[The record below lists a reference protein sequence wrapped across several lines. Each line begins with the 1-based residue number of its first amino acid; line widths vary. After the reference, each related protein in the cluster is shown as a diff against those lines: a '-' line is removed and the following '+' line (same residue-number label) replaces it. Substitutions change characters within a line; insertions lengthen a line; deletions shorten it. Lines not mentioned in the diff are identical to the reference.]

1 MIANR
6 TSSPASRNA
15 RFYHGAAS
23 SKNKAVILSGASR
36 GPSREAQ
43 SKDLRLSCFAV
54 ILSGAR
60 SAQSKDPDKLRAC
73 TTVHPFLPQTL
84 HLPDSHT
91 TARLRRPR
99 LFPAASLYLRIGH
112 QHQNIVLTRGI
123 PSCVR
128 VRERS
133 SQKVHRESSRP
144 LFPWC
149 VRVRQIG
156 RA

>member
-43 SKDLRLSCFAV
+43 SKDLRLSVLAV

-60 SAQSKDPDKLRAC
+60 SAQSKDPDKLRPC
-73 TTVHPFLPQTL
+73 TTVHPFLPQTP
-84 HLPDSHT
+84 HLTDSP
-91 TARLRRPR
+91 TASLRRPR
-99 LFPAASLYLRIGH
+99 
-112 QHQNIVLTRGI
+112 
-123 PSCVR
+123 
-128 VRERS
+128 
-133 SQKVHRESSRP
+133 
-144 LFPWC
+144 
-149 VRVRQIG
+149 
-156 RA
+156 